1 MKKTI
6 AVIFGGRSSEYE
18 VSLMSAAEV
27 IKNIDK
33 EKYDLLTVGITR
45 EGDFY
50 LYDGEEANIENDT
63 WFKNGRVRK
72 ITFSVNR
79 SDRGIIILDTNKLV
93 KIDLAFPV
101 LHGQNGEDGRLQGLL
116 ELAGI
121 PCIGCDMVSSAVCMD
136 KFLAHTL
143 AEANGLSVPKGY
155 LFKKTDRYDYIE
167 KKISELKYP
176 LFVKPLKAGSSVGV
190 ARITDSNGLKKALEE
205 AFIYDDKAIIEES
218 AEGFEV
224 GCAIL
229 GNVIGEVDEIEI
241 NTEKG
246 FFDYYEKYHLKTGK
260 IHLPARLSESERQ
273 RIKDFAVKIY
283 EIMGCKGFA
292 RVDMFYTPDK
302 KIIFNEVNT
311 IPGFTEHSR
320 FPSMLKAVG
329 VSFEEIMEKAIKES
343 DLDSRQLL

>member
-6 AVIFGGRSSEYE
+6 AIIFGGCSSEYK

-27 IKNIDK
+27 IGNTNK
-33 EKYDLLTVGITR
+33 EKYNLLTVGITR
-45 EGDFY
+45 KGDFY
-50 LYDGEEANIENDT
+50 LYEGEENNIENDT
-63 WFKNGRVRK
+63 WFEKGKVRK

-79 SDRGIIILDTNKLV
+79 SDHGIILLDTNELV
-93 KIDLAFPV
+93 RIDLVFPV
-101 LHGQNGEDGRLQGLL
+101 LHGQNGEDGRIQGLL

-121 PCIGCDMVSSAVCMD
+121 PCAGCGMESSAVCMD

-143 AEANGLSVPKGY
+143 AEANGLPVPKGY
-155 LFKKTDRYDYIE
+155 LFKKTDRYEYIE
-167 KKISELKYP
+167 KNVSELKYP

-190 ARITDSNGLKKALEE
+190 AKISDSSGLKKALEE
-205 AFIYDDKAIIEES
+205 AFIYDDKAIIEENID
-218 AEGFEV
+218 GFEV
-224 GCAIL
+224 GCAII

-241 NTEKG
+241 DKESG

-260 IHLPARLSESERQ
+260 IHLPARLSEGERQ
-273 RIKDFAVKIY
+273 KIKDFAAKIY
-283 EIMGCKGFA
+283 EIMGCDGFA

-302 KIIFNEVNT
+302 RIVFNEVNT

-329 VSFEEIMEKAIKES
+329 ISFEEITERAVNAK
-343 DLDSRQLL
+343 L